1 MQGDLV
7 LAAGR
12 VRSKKKNEKKTRK
25 SAASK
30 THHKIRSSRATVT
43 TSRRRAMKYVP
54 RVSPCSPA
62 PVDPWFVEIGLVQLP
77 QSGKTTNVIHTQAD
91 GHTDRLIKEWHPVR
105 TPLLKKFLC
114 VKEKIGP
121 IDRKEV
127 DEARRPRT
135 CSSPCAFEG
144 KKTTKKEK

>member
-1 MQGDLV
+1 MRNP
-7 LAAGR
+7 AAP
-12 VRSKKKNEKKTRK
+12 
-25 SAASK
+25 K
-30 THHKIRSSRATVT
+30 THREIHSSPATAAISTRRATN
-43 TSRRRAMKYVP
+43 YVP
-54 RVSPCSPA
+54 RVSPYSPA
-62 PVDPWFVEIGLVQLP
+62 SIDPGFVEIGLVQLP

-105 TPLLKKFLC
+105 TPVLKKFLC